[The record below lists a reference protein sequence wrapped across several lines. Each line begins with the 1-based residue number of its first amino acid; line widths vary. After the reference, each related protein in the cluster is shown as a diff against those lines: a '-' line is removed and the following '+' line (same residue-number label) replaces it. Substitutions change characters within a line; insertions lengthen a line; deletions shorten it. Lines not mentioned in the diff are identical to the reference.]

1 MKHNSSKRLQLNNHE
16 LHLCHTVST
25 ELSASNVTSQMLCC
39 TEECNRNVSWRDQ
52 DEPHQ
57 ATMPGGLLGINSFE
71 SQHTPHSPGITA
83 HAFWSQ
89 GQLIILI
96 SIKSLMVWCHFA
108 VSSCHCLLKHTDI
121 RMMDVD
127 SFEFKFTGKN
137 WVELGDITSMV
148 SRLFQTLTS
157 ITINERLFIV
167 SAFYYIAELLRFFST
182 EE

>member
-39 TEECNRNVSWRDQ
+39 TEERNRNVSWRDQ

-71 SQHTPHSPGITA
+71 SQHTSHSPGITA

-89 GQLIILI
+89 GQLLILI
-96 SIKSLMVWCHFA
+96 SIKSLMVRCHFA
-108 VSSCHCLLKHTDI
+108 VSSCHCLLKHTEI
-121 RMMDVD
+121 RMMDFTKLHWTHHDDVTFAQS
-127 SFEFKFTGKN
+127 SF
-137 WVELGDITSMV
+137 
-148 SRLFQTLTS
+148 
-157 ITINERLFIV
+157 
-167 SAFYYIAELLRFFST
+167 LLNST
-182 EE
+182 WTYHDVTQYNLHPKQKKGTKSLIKCSLLAHLV